1 LSGLKN
7 FTHEDFE
14 KIQRIDAAEWKKEI
28 TLQDELFVNLY
39 STMPKELTFQREL
52 LMSRL

>member
-1 LSGLKN
+1 MVSIIGRKVS
-7 FTHEDFE
+7 
-14 KIQRIDAAEWKKEI
+14 KSEI
-28 TLQDELFVNLY
+28 TQDELFVNLY